1 MTAQAGSTTKGT
13 CEAMSNI
20 DRFRS
25 RIQGAAEEL
34 DLGIPSS
41 MFRTNF
47 KRAANRA
54 LSEAGR
60 ARIQDE
66 ENDGQLL
73 RAAVALES
81 ELS

>member
-1 MTAQAGSTTKGT
+1 
-13 CEAMSNI
+13 MSNI
-20 DRFRS
+20 NRLRS
-25 RIQGAAEEL
+25 RIQLAADEL

-41 MFRTNF
+41 MFRSDF

-60 ARIQDE
+60 GRIHDVDQY
-66 ENDGQLL
+66 GQLL

-81 ELS
+81 EVP